1 VKRRAGFTLL
11 ELVVALMIF
20 GIVMAAALA
29 LFESGRGL
37 AARAEFRA
45 RLFQTARAA
54 LQAIEAD
61 VRGAVMS
68 EGPFDT
74 GFVGTNGGSDQEPM
88 DTIEAVAVNDFPSR
102 EAWTPAGTS
111 AARRDP
117 PPPRIDVSRVR
128 WWIEREKGRPAQGL
142 VRERSKVLN
151 PPGVDVRRDEDV
163 EEISR
168 DVVGLDLRY
177 YDGQWTREWDSRQ
190 QYKLPKAVEVTVWVR
205 GEWRNETALEPF
217 TTRFTLPVGA
227 EQPEREP

>member
-1 VKRRAGFTLL
+1 
-11 ELVVALMIF
+11 
-20 GIVMAAALA
+20 
-29 LFESGRGL
+29 
-37 AARAEFRA
+37 
-45 RLFQTARAA
+45 
-54 LQAIEAD
+54 
-61 VRGAVMS
+61 
-68 EGPFDT
+68 
-74 GFVGTNGGSDQEPM
+74 
-88 DTIEAVAVNDFPSR
+88 
-102 EAWTPAGTS
+102 
-111 AARRDP
+111 
-117 PPPRIDVSRVR
+117 VR

-205 GEWRNETALEPF
+205 GEWRNETVLEPF
-217 TTRFTLPVGA
+217 TTRITLPVGA